1 MILTL
6 AVSGYRS
13 LRNFTL
19 PLEQLTVVTGANGS
33 GKSSVYRAINLL
45 AGLAQGNAIR
55 ALANEG
61 GLQSTLWAG
70 PEKISKS
77 VRMGQH
83 PVQGTVRQG
92 PVRLLLGFASDDY
105 GYAADLGLPSPSTS
119 LFSLDPAIKAEAVWI
134 GEYLRRINIVAKR
147 RGASV
152 ELTDVNGRLKNIMKN
167 ISSFDSMMT
176 HAADPSQGAELLTVR
191 ERMRGW
197 RFYDQLR
204 TDREAPARQ
213 MQIGTQTVSL
223 ASDGSD
229 LASAVQTLLEI
240 GDRDGFEAAIDDAFP
255 EARIEIHEERGRFEL
270 YMRQKGLLRAL
281 NAAELSDGTLRYIM
295 LVTALMTPRPPEL
308 LVLNEPETSLHP
320 TLLMPLARLIDQV
333 ADRVQI
339 ILVSHASE
347 LVDYFAGRDKCVSYE
362 LSKDFG
368 ETIARVK
375 DGDVPHVK
383 WEWPER

>member
-13 LRNFTL
+13 LRDLTL
-19 PLEQLTVVTGANGS
+19 PLEQLTVITGANGS
-33 GKSSVYRAINLL
+33 GKSSLYRAINLL

-55 ALANEG
+55 ALAREG

-77 VRMGQH
+77 VREGEH

-92 PVRLLLGFASDDY
+92 RMRLLLGFASDDY
-105 GYAADLGLPSPSTS
+105 GYAADLGLPQPSRS
-119 LFSLDPAIKAEAVWI
+119 LFSLDPSIKAEAVWV
-134 GEYLRRINIVAKR
+134 GEYLRRTNIVAKR
-147 RGASV
+147 RGPSI
-152 ELTDVNGRLKNIMKN
+152 ELTDLKGRLINVM
-167 ISSFDSMMT
+167 SGLSTFDSMMT
-176 HAADPSQGAELLTVR
+176 YAADPSQGAELLAVR

-204 TDREAPARQ
+204 TDRDAPARQ

-229 LASAVQTLLEI
+229 LVSAVQTLLEI
-240 GDRDGFEAAIDDAFP
+240 GDHDGFETAIDDAFP
-255 EARIEIHEERGRFEL
+255 EARIEIREERGKFEL
-270 YMRQKGLLRAL
+270 YMHQKGLLRAL

-295 LVTALMTPRPPEL
+295 LVTALLTPRPPEL

-320 TLLMPLARLIDQV
+320 NLFLPLARLIDQ
-333 ADRVQI
+333 AANRVQI
-339 ILVSHASE
+339 ILVSHAAE
-347 LVDYFAGRDKCVSYE
+347 LVDYFSDREKCASYE

-368 ETIARVK
+368 ETVARFRN
-375 DGDVPHVK
+375 GEIPNVK

>member
-13 LRNFTL
+13 LRNLTL
-19 PLEQLTVVTGANGS
+19 PLEQLTIVTGANGS
-33 GKSSVYRAINLL
+33 GKSSIYRAINLL

-70 PEKISKS
+70 PENISKS
-77 VRMGQH
+77 VRDGAH

-105 GYAADLGLPSPSTS
+105 GYAADLGLPAKTSS

-134 GEYLRRINIVAKR
+134 GEHLRRINIVAKR
-147 RGASV
+147 RGPLV
-152 ELTDVNGRLKNIMKN
+152 EITDAKGRLKNVMN
-167 ISSFDSMMT
+167 SLSTFDSMMT
-176 HAADPSQGAELLTVR
+176 HAADPSQGAELLAVR

-204 TDREAPARQ
+204 TDRDALARH

-240 GDRDGFEAAIDDAFP
+240 GDRDSFEVAIDDAFP
-255 EARIEIHEERGRFEL
+255 EARIEIREERGRFEL

-320 TLLMPLARLIDQV
+320 SLLLPLARLIDQV

-339 ILVSHASE
+339 ILVSHAAE
-347 LVDYFAGRDKCVSYE
+347 LVDYFSGRENCLSYE
-362 LSKDFG
+362 LFKDFG
-368 ETIARVK
+368 ETIANVK
-375 DGDVPHVK
+375 DGEMPHTK